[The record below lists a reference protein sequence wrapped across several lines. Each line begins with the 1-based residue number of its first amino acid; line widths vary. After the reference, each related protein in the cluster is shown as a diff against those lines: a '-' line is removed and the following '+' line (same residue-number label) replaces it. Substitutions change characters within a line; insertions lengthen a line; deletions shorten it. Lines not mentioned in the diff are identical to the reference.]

1 MIRRLHMQS
10 IEKKPSMPAMSDA
23 GTTGP
28 TVRERFRF
36 FRAADF
42 LVGWRLLLREPGYS
56 AVTVLG
62 LAVACAACYLL
73 VGFVAWCLSYNSHV
87 PHAERVYLV
96 KERMHQFPRPSWH
109 LGSMLLV
116 RNAALD
122 DGLAEL
128 ASIAHAQTR
137 TLRVGDRLHELNLL
151 AVEPAFAGM
160 FGLVPLQGD
169 LGAALARPD
178 GVALTQETALRLFGR
193 SDVLGATLRHGNEVL
208 QVLAVLPDVA
218 ANATLRW
225 DVLTGPLSL
234 TRDQGARLARPDD
247 SQRGGVVLRLRPGQD
262 PAPLVKAMQA
272 AIEASPMEQM
282 LRSVSVTGRAGPGTE
297 VKLVALP
304 SAYFDPDLASGRA
317 SRNVGNRDA
326 TLALAGVAF
335 LTLGLALTNWINL
348 SSVRALRRQREI
360 GMRKVL
366 GAGAVRVAGQFVAE
380 STLVALLATSAGI
393 LLAWL
398 LMPAFAALVDRPLG
412 NFFTPGRLA
421 LGLLCGLV
429 AGVAAGLYPAWTAVR
444 VHPATVLA
452 GRDSASETVGN
463 LWLRRLLTVLQFALA
478 MALTAVTVAVGWQ
491 TWYASHADP
500 GFDPAGLALLRLPQ
514 SSDEQIRGLARE
526 IERLPG
532 VAGMAVMGEAVG
544 RDGNR
549 MLAGF
554 DLRKGGSF
562 QVEVK
567 QVSPAFFELYGL
579 RPLAGRLFDPQQ
591 DRPSRGLA
599 VLNMEAVRALGY
611 RSAREAVGQM
621 PFAGESSR
629 DVIVVGVAPDLR
641 YHSLRERPA
650 PVIYQVT
657 ELGSVITLR
666 SALTQQALQALLEP
680 LWRRH
685 YPQAPLQ
692 LQSAASVF
700 AENYSTDLR
709 MAQML
714 GAASTVALA
723 LSAFGIYVLS
733 AYTVQRGRREIVMR
747 KLYGAGNGAIALR
760 LGREF
765 GLSVGVAAL
774 LGLPLAA
781 LAIRHYL
788 AGFVE
793 RAPFG
798 GWPLLAGLAVAALA
812 ALLAVAR
819 HTALAMRMSPAQ
831 ALRD

>member
-1 MIRRLHMQS
+1 MHL
-10 IEKKPSMPAMSDA
+10 IEKEPAMSTSSGARHDHAA
-23 GTTGP
+23 G
-28 TVRERFRF
+28 
-36 FRAADF
+36 RARLRLFGASDF
-42 LVGWRLLLREPGYS
+42 VVGWRLLLREPGYS

-87 PHAERVYLV
+87 PQAERIYMV
-96 KERMHQFPRPSWH
+96 KERMHHFPRPSWH
-109 LGSMLLV
+109 PGTMLLT

-122 DGLAEL
+122 SGLAEL
-128 ASIAHAQTR
+128 ASIAHEETR
-137 TLRVGDRLHELNLL
+137 TLRVGDRLHQLKLM
-151 AVEPAFAGM
+151 AVDPAFTAM
-160 FGLVPLQGD
+160 FGLAPLQGD

-178 GVALTQETALRLFGR
+178 GVALTRDSALRLFGR

-208 QVLAVLPDVA
+208 QVLAVLPDVP

-247 SQRGGVVLRLRPGQD
+247 SQRGGVVVRLRPGQD

-272 AIEASPMEQM
+272 AIDASPMEQM
-282 LRSVSVTGRAGPGTE
+282 LRSVSVSGRAGPGTE
-297 VKLVALP
+297 VKLLALP
-304 SAYFDPDLASGRA
+304 GAYFDPDLASGRA

-335 LTLGLALTNWINL
+335 LTLGLALSNWINL

-366 GAGAVRVAGQFVAE
+366 GAGAARVAGQFVAE
-380 STLVALLATSAGI
+380 SALVALLATSAGI

-398 LMPAFAALVDRPLG
+398 LMPAFSALVDRPLD
-412 NFFTPGRLA
+412 NFFTPGRVA
-421 LGLLCGLV
+421 IGLLCGLG
-429 AGVAAGLYPAWTAVR
+429 AGAAAGLYPAWSALR

-452 GRDSASETVGN
+452 GRDIASETVGN
-463 LWLRRLLTVLQFALA
+463 LWLRRLLTVLQFAVA
-478 MALTAVTVAVGWQ
+478 MALTAITVAVGWQ

-500 GFDPAGLALLRLPQ
+500 GFDPAGLALLRLPA
-514 SSDEQIRGLARE
+514 SNDEQIRGLARA
-526 IERLPG
+526 IERLPAIAG
-532 VAGMAVMGEAVG
+532 VAVAGEAVG

-549 MLAGF
+549 MIAGF

-562 QVEVK
+562 RVEVK

-611 RSAREAVGQM
+611 RSARDAVGQM
-621 PFAGESSR
+621 PFAGESSSN
-629 DVIVVGVAPDLR
+629 VTIVGVAPDLR

-666 SALTQQALQALLEP
+666 SALAQQELQALLEP

-685 YPQAPLQ
+685 YPDAPMQ
-692 LQSAASVF
+692 LQSASSVF
-700 AENYSTDLR
+700 AENYSSDLR

-733 AYTVQRGRREIVMR
+733 AYTVQRGRREIVVR
-747 KLYGAGNGAIALR
+747 KLYGAGKGAIALR

-765 GLSVGVAAL
+765 GLSIGVAAL
-774 LGLPLAA
+774 VGLPLAA

-798 GWPLLAGLAVAALA
+798 QWPLLAGLALAALA

-819 HTALAMRMSPAQ
+819 HTGLAMRMSPVQ

>member
-1 MIRRLHMQS
+1 
-10 IEKKPSMPAMSDA
+10 
-23 GTTGP
+23 
-28 TVRERFRF
+28 
-36 FRAADF
+36 
-42 LVGWRLLLREPGYS
+42 
-56 AVTVLG
+56 
-62 LAVACAACYLL
+62 
-73 VGFVAWCLSYNSHV
+73 
-87 PHAERVYLV
+87 
-96 KERMHQFPRPSWH
+96 
-109 LGSMLLV
+109 MLLT

-122 DGLAEL
+122 SGLAEL
-128 ASIAHAQTR
+128 ASIADERTR

-151 AVEPAFAGM
+151 AAEPAFAEM
-160 FGLVPLQGD
+160 FGIVPLQGD
-169 LGAALARPD
+169 LNAALARPD

-193 SDVLGATLRHGNEVL
+193 SDVLGAALRHKNEVL
-208 QVLAVLPDVA
+208 QVLAVLPDVP

-234 TRDQGARLARPDD
+234 TRDEGARLARPDD
-247 SQRGGVVLRLRPGQD
+247 SQRGGVVVRLRPGQD

-282 LRSVSVTGRAGPGTE
+282 LRSVSVAGRAGPGTE
-297 VKLVALP
+297 VKLLALP

-326 TLALAGVAF
+326 TLALAGVA
-335 LTLGLALTNWINL
+335 LLILGLALTNWVNL

-366 GAGAVRVAGQFVAE
+366 GAGAARVAGQFVAE
-380 STLVALLATSAGI
+380 SALVALLATGAGI

-398 LMPAFAALVDRPLG
+398 LLPVFAALVDRPLD
-412 NFFTPGRLA
+412 NFFSPSSLST
-421 LGLLCGLV
+421 GLLCGLV
-429 AGVAAGLYPAWTAVR
+429 AGVTAGLYPAWTALR

-463 LWLRRLLTVLQFALA
+463 LWLRRLLTVLQFAVA
-478 MALTAVTVAVGWQ
+478 MALTAITVAVGWQ
-491 TWYASHADP
+491 AWYASNADP
-500 GFDPAGLALLRLPQ
+500 GFDPAGLALLRLPA
-514 SSDEQIRGLARE
+514 SNDEQIRGLARE
-526 IERLPG
+526 IERLPAVAG
-532 VAGMAVMGEAVG
+532 VAVAGDAVG
-544 RDGNR
+544 RENNR
-549 MLAGF
+549 MIAGF

-562 QVEVK
+562 RVEVK
-567 QVSPAFFELYGL
+567 QVSPAFFDLYGV

-611 RSAREAVGQM
+611 RRAREAVGQM
-621 PFAGESSR
+621 PFASNEGSP
-629 DVIVVGVAPDLR
+629 DVTIVGVAPDLR
-641 YHSLRERPA
+641 YQSLRERPA
-650 PVIYQVT
+650 PLIYQVT

-666 SALTQQALQALLEP
+666 SALTQQELQALLEP

-685 YPQAPLQ
+685 YPEAPLQ
-692 LQSAASVF
+692 LQSASSVF
-700 AENYSTDLR
+700 AENYSTDRR

-733 AYTVQRGRREIVMR
+733 AYTVQRGRREIVVR
-747 KLYGAGNGAIALR
+747 KLYGAGSDAIALR

-765 GLSVGVAAL
+765 GLSIGVAAL
-774 LGLPLAA
+774 VGLPLAA

-819 HTALAMRMSPAQ
+819 HTALAMRMSPVQ